1 MSNINIDTGEI
12 RLTINDDPKRV
23 VVFNPSDALFAER
36 FYNLLQTFGEERE
49 ILEAKYDEIEQN
61 QEVDKNG
68 LPANIK
74 QKFDLVKET
83 CQMIKEKIDYVF
95 GENTSQIAFGD
106 SVNLDV
112 FAQFFEGITPFIEK
126 TREEKVKKY
135 IRE

>member
-126 TREEKVKKY
+126 TREKKVKKY